1 MEGLWE
7 DRSCHCAELASG
19 WGMTR
24 EWRELMFTEHL
35 LGTWFH
41 PTLNMLFYLN
51 LSTTLLLLLRN
62 PRPKVFALK
71 SHTSHEPLPVGISRQ
86 SCKLGDSS
94 EVGL

>member
-7 DRSCHCAELASG
+7 DRSCHRAELASG

-24 EWRELMFTEHL
+24 EWRELMFIEHL
-35 LGTWFH
+35 LGIRFH

-51 LSTTLLLLLRN
+51 LSTTLFLRLRN
-62 PRPKVFALK
+62 PRPKVFALRP
-71 SHTSHEPLPVGISRQ
+71 HTSHKPLPVGIPKQ